1 MLTVVLSGLRAR
13 WASFLGG
20 FVALA
25 LGVGLLT
32 TMGLGLSATFH
43 APERS
48 PQRFASSPVVV
59 QGRDQLV
66 LDVLRGP
73 ETASVAL
80 PLDRPQ
86 PVDKEVLRELRAR
99 WTVTTGAGSPRAD
112 GPRATSPDAV
122 GVDGPADEVRALV
135 GDRAQV
141 LTGADRV
148 RADPDPERDARALTA
163 LNALLGTAGGVT
175 AFVSVFVVASTFA
188 FAVALRRREFGL
200 LRTAGATPG
209 QVRRLLLA
217 EAAALGVIASATG
230 CALGALGA
238 PLLARTLVDGGLAP
252 AWFTI
257 GGAGGAGW
265 PFHAA
270 FWTGVTVALC
280 GAVAASRRAGEVGPT
295 AALRDADVDTD
306 TLPLGRALLGTGLLL
321 AGAGL
326 LAWTYATEPSELLK
340 RKTYTTLP
348 MLLTGGV
355 ALLSPLLV
363 RPAARLLRLPGA
375 VATLVRENS
384 AASVRR
390 TAAVAAPVLVTV
402 ALAGTLFGSATTVT
416 HTRGTEGRQQTTA
429 QYVVTGS
436 ALRPVPAPAGTLLSP
451 TATTSLFARDGD
463 EAVVKY
469 GARAVTDP
477 AAFAALAHLPVV
489 AGDLRDL
496 DDRSIVVN
504 EEFAHHRV
512 GETIDVWR
520 ADGTGPVRLRIAAV
534 LALGTGDNGPYIT
547 RAHAPDAPVDRI
559 DARADGDT
567 ATEQRGLGASGGG
580 GRAVEQGPE
589 TSSGGDTATEQ
600 ALKAS
605 GGTVRTA
612 DAWAAANHPTSTP
625 QTRLGMILVLG
636 IALLYTVIGLANT
649 LLMATSVRGPEL
661 ASLRLAGATR
671 AQILR
676 TVTGEATLAVA
687 IGTVLGLAVTAAVLG
702 TLAAALSAL
711 SAPVAL
717 ALPLTPLAAST
728 ALCTLVALASSA
740 LPAWRLTR

>member
-25 LGVGLLT
+25 LGVGLVT

-59 QGRDQLV
+59 QGQDRLT
-66 LDVLRGP
+66 LDVRRGP
-73 ETASVAL
+73 RTVSVAQR
-80 PLDRPQ
+80 LDRPQ
-86 PVDKEVLRELRAR
+86 PVDSEVLRELRAR
-99 WTVTTGAGSPRAD
+99 WTVTTTAGTTPGGAASG
-112 GPRATSPDAV
+112 RATSAGSASAGPDAV
-122 GVDGPADEVRALV
+122 GVDAPAAEVRALV
-135 GDRAQV
+135 GDRARV
-141 LTGADRV
+141 LTGDDR
-148 RADPDPERDARALTA
+148 RLADPGPERDAEALVA
-163 LNALLGTAGGVT
+163 LNALLGTSGGVT

-209 QVRRLLLA
+209 QIRRLLLA
-217 EAAALGVIASATG
+217 EAAALGVLASAAG

-252 AWFTI
+252 EWFT
-257 GGAGGAGW
+257 AGGAVW

-270 FWTGVTVALC
+270 FWTGVTVALA
-280 GAVAASRRAGEVGPT
+280 GAVAASRRAGKVGPA
-295 AALRDADVDTD
+295 AALREADVDAD
-306 TLPLGRALLGTGLLL
+306 ALPLGRALLGTGLLL
-321 AGAGL
+321 AGLGL
-326 LAWTYATEPSELLK
+326 LVWTCATDPSALLK

-348 MLLTGGV
+348 MLLITGV

-363 RPAARLLRLPGA
+363 RPVARLLRLRGA
-375 VATLVRENS
+375 VGTLVRENS

-402 ALAGTLFGSATTVT
+402 ALAGTLFGSATSVT
-416 HTRGTEGRQQTTA
+416 KAKGAEAREQTTA
-429 QYVVTGS
+429 RYVASGAGLKPVTAPPGAVVS
-436 ALRPVPAPAGTLLSP
+436 ASGA
-451 TATTSLFARDGD
+451 TSLFVRDGA

-469 GARAVTDP
+469 GARAITDP
-477 AAFAALAHLPVV
+477 AAFADLARLPVV

-504 EEFAHHRV
+504 EEFGRRRV
-512 GETIDVWR
+512 GETVEVWR
-520 ADGTGPVRLRIAAV
+520 ADGTGPVRLRVAAV
-534 LALGTGDNGPYIT
+534 LALGTGDNGPYVT
-547 RAHAPDAPVDRI
+547 RANAPGSAPDRI
-559 DARADGDT
+559 EARGGGT
-567 ATEQRGLGASGGG
+567 ATARVLE
-580 GRAVEQGPE
+580 
-589 TSSGGDTATEQ
+589 
-600 ALKAS
+600 AS

-612 DAWAAANHPTSTP
+612 DAWAAAGRASTGSP
-625 QTRLGMILVLG
+625 QTRLGLLLVLG
-636 IALLYTVIGLANT
+636 IALVYTVIGLANT
-649 LLMATSVRGPEL
+649 LLMATSVRGGEL
-661 ASLRLAGATR
+661 SSLRLAGATR

-676 TVTGEATLAVA
+676 IVTGEATLAVA
-687 IGTVLGLAVTAAVLG
+687 IGTVLGLTVTALVLG
-702 TLAAALSAL
+702 TLGAGLAAL

-717 ALPLTPLAAST
+717 ALPWGTVGAAAGVCAT
-728 ALCTLVALASSA
+728 VAIAASA

>member
-32 TMGLGLSATFH
+32 TMGLGLAATFE
-43 APERS
+43 APARSPERFS
-48 PQRFASSPVVV
+48 SSPVVV
-59 QGRDQLV
+59 MGSDRLV
-66 LDVLRGP
+66 LDVRRGP
-73 ETASVAL
+73 DLVSVAR

-86 PVDKEVLRELRAR
+86 PVDDEVLRALKAR
-99 WTVTTGAGSPRAD
+99 WTVTAPGD
-112 GPRATSPDAV
+112 GGPPAAV
-122 GVDGPADEVRALV
+122 GVDAPAAEVRALV
-135 GDRAQV
+135 GGRAQV
-141 LTGADRV
+141 LTGAERV
-148 RADPDPERDARALTA
+148 RADPDPERDARALTS
-163 LNALLGTAGGVT
+163 LNALLGTSGGVT

-217 EAAALGVIASATG
+217 EAAALGVLASATG
-230 CALGALGA
+230 CALGSLGA

-257 GGAGGAGW
+257 GTASW
-265 PFHAA
+265 PFHVA
-270 FWTGVTVALC
+270 FWTGTTVALA
-280 GAVAASRRAGEVGPT
+280 GAVAASRRAGRVGPT
-295 AALRDADVDTD
+295 AALREADVDTD
-306 TLPLGRALLGTGLLL
+306 VLPLGRALLGTGLLL

-363 RPAARLLRLPGA
+363 RQVSRLLRLRGA
-375 VATLVRENS
+375 VGTLVRENS

-402 ALAGTLFGSATTVT
+402 ALAGTLFGASAGVT
-416 HTRGTEGRQQTTA
+416 RAREAEAREQTA
-429 QYVVTGS
+429 AAYVVAGEE
-436 ALRPVPAPAGTLLSP
+436 LRAVAAPAGAVVS
-451 TATTSLFARDGD
+451 ATGATSVFVRDGD

-469 GARAVTDP
+469 GARAVADP
-477 AAFAALAHLPVV
+477 AAFAELARLPVV

-504 EEFAHHRV
+504 EEFERRRV
-512 GETIDVWR
+512 GETVEVWR
-520 ADGTGPVRLRIAAV
+520 ADGSGPVRLRVAAV
-534 LALGTGDNGPYIT
+534 LALGTGDNGPYVT
-547 RAHAPDAPVDRI
+547 RANAPGSAVDRI
-559 DARADGDT
+559 DAR
-567 ATEQRGLGASGGG
+567 GGG
-580 GRAVEQGPE
+580 AATARAL
-589 TSSGGDTATEQ
+589 A
-600 ALKAS
+600 AS

-612 DAWAAANHPTSTP
+612 DAWAEAERRTDAPRN
-625 QTRLGMILVLG
+625 RLGMVLVLG
-636 IALLYTVIGLANT
+636 IALVYTVIGLANT
-649 LLMATSVRGPEL
+649 LLMATSVRGGEL

-671 AQILR
+671 SQILR
-676 TVTGEATLAVA
+676 VVAGEAVLAV
-687 IGTVLGLAVTAAVLG
+687 TVGAALGLAVAAAVLG
-702 TLAAALSAL
+702 TLGAGLAALSAPAVL
-711 SAPVAL
+711 AVPWSLVGASAAVCAVVAV
-717 ALPLTPLAAST
+717 AA
-728 ALCTLVALASSA
+728 SA

>member
-25 LGVGLLT
+25 LGVGLLA

-59 QGRDQLV
+59 QGQDRLTV
-66 LDVLRGP
+66 DVRRGP
-73 ETASVAL
+73 STVSVEQR
-80 PLDRPQ
+80 LDRPQ
-86 PVDKEVLRELRAR
+86 PVDNDVLRELRAR
-99 WTVTTGAGSPRAD
+99 WTVTPSDASR
-112 GPRATSPDAV
+112 PDAV
-122 GVDGPADEVRALV
+122 GVDAPAAEVRALV

-148 RADPDPERDARALTA
+148 RADPDPERDADALVA
-163 LNALLGTAGGVT
+163 LNALLGTSGGVT

-209 QVRRLLLA
+209 QIRRLLLA
-217 EAAALGVIASATG
+217 EAAALGVLASAAG

-238 PLLARTLVDGGLAP
+238 PLLARSLVDGGLAP
-252 AWFTI
+252 GWFTV
-257 GGAGGAGW
+257 GGATW

-270 FWTGVTVALC
+270 FWTGVTVALA
-280 GAVAASRRAGEVGPT
+280 GAVAASRRAGKVGPT
-295 AALRDADVDTD
+295 AALREADVDAD

-321 AGAGL
+321 SGLGL
-326 LAWTYATEPSELLK
+326 LVWTYATEPSALLK

-348 MLLTGGV
+348 MLLITGV

-363 RPAARLLRLPGA
+363 RPVARLLRLRGA
-375 VATLVRENS
+375 VGTLVRENS

-402 ALAGTLFGSATTVT
+402 ALAGTLFGSATSVT
-416 HTRGTEGRQQTTA
+416 RAKGVEAREQTA
-429 QYVVTGS
+429 AEYVVAGAGLKPVTAPPGALVSATG
-436 ALRPVPAPAGTLLSP
+436 
-451 TATTSLFARDGD
+451 TTSVFVRDGA

-469 GARAVTDP
+469 QARAVADP
-477 AAFAALAHLPVV
+477 AAFAGLARLPVV

-504 EEFAHHRV
+504 EEFERHRV
-512 GETIDVWR
+512 GETVEVWR
-520 ADGTGPVRLRIAAV
+520 ADGTGPVRLRVAAV
-534 LALGTGDNGPYIT
+534 LALGTGDNGPYVT
-547 RAHAPDAPVDRI
+547 RANAPGADPDRI
-559 DARADGDT
+559 DAR
-567 ATEQRGLGASGGG
+567 GGG
-580 GRAVEQGPE
+580 TPTVRALE
-589 TSSGGDTATEQ
+589 
-600 ALKAS
+600 AS
-605 GGTVRTA
+605 GGTVRSA
-612 DAWAAANHPTSTP
+612 DAWAAAGHREGGNP
-625 QTRLGMILVLG
+625 QNRLGMILVLG
-636 IALLYTVIGLANT
+636 IALVYTVIGLANT
-649 LLMATSVRGPEL
+649 LLMATSVRRGEL
-661 ASLRLAGATR
+661 SSLRLAGATR

-676 TVTGEATLAVA
+676 VVTGEATLAVA
-687 IGTVLGLAVTAAVLG
+687 IGTLLGLGVTALVLG
-702 TLAAALSAL
+702 TLGAGLAAL

-717 ALPLTPLAAST
+717 ALPWGTVGAAAGACAT
-728 ALCTLVALASSA
+728 VAVAASA